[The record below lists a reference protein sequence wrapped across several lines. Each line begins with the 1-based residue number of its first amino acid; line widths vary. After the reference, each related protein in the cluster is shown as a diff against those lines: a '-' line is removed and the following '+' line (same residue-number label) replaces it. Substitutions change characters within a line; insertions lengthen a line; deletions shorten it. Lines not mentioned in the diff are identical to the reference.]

1 MAEVKKVLIT
11 LPESLL
17 SEVDY
22 LASLDNKNRSQ
33 FIGEAMQHYLQER
46 KKTEIK
52 TRMIQGY
59 SEMGDLNLKISEE
72 WLETENEAMDLW
84 RCED

>member
-22 LASLDNKNRSQ
+22 LASLDNKNRSE
-33 FIGEAMQHYLQER
+33 FIREAMQHYLDER
-46 KKTEIK
+46 SHSELRTK
-52 TRMIQGY
+52 MVQGY
-59 SEMGDLNLKISEE
+59 SEMADINRRISEE
-72 WLETENEAMDLW
+72 WLETENEVSILQD
-84 RCED
+84 D

>member
-1 MAEVKKVLIT
+1 MAESKKVLIT

-22 LASLDNKNRSQ
+22 LASLDNKDRSQ

-46 KKTEIK
+46 KRTEFNTK
-52 TRMIQGY
+52 MIQGY
-59 SEMGDLNLKISEE
+59 SKMAEINQKISEE
-72 WLETENEAMDLW
+72 WLEAENEAMDLW
-84 RCED
+84 ASKE

>member
-22 LASLDNKNRSQ
+22 LASLDNKDRSQ

-46 KKTEIK
+46 KRTEMQ

-59 SEMGDLNLKISEE
+59 SEMADLNRQISEE
-72 WLETENEAMDLW
+72 WLEAENEAMNLW
-84 RCED
+84 ESQE

>member
-22 LASLDNKNRSQ
+22 LASLDNKNRSE
-33 FIGEAMQHYLQER
+33 FIREAMQHYLDER
-46 KKTEIK
+46 RQSELRTQ
-52 TRMIQGY
+52 MVQGY
-59 SEMGDLNLKISEE
+59 SEMADINRRISEE
-72 WLETENEAMDLW
+72 WLETENEVSILQD
-84 RCED
+84 D

>member
-22 LASLDNKNRSQ
+22 LASLDNKNRSE
-33 FIGEAMQHYLQER
+33 FIREAMQHYLDER
-46 KKTEIK
+46 RQSELRTQ
-52 TRMIQGY
+52 MVQGY
-59 SEMGDLNLKISEE
+59 SEMADINRRISEE
-72 WLETENEAMDLW
+72 WSETENEVSILQD
-84 RCED
+84 D

>member
-22 LASLDNKNRSQ
+22 LASLDNKNRSE
-33 FIGEAMQHYLQER
+33 FIREAMQHYLDER
-46 KKTEIK
+46 RQSELRTQ
-52 TRMIQGY
+52 MVQGY
-59 SEMGDLNLKISEE
+59 SEMADINRKISEE
-72 WLETENEAMDLW
+72 WLETENEVSILQD
-84 RCED
+84 E

>member
-46 KKTEIK
+46 RRTEMQ

-59 SEMGDLNLKISEE
+59 SEMAELNRQISEE
-72 WLETENEAMDLW
+72 WLEAENEATDLW
-84 RCED
+84 ESKE

>member
-72 WLETENEAMDLW
+72 WLEAENEAMDLW

>member
-17 SEVDY
+17 CEVDY
-22 LASLDNKNRSQ
+22 LASLDNKDRSQ
-33 FIGEAMQHYLQER
+33 FIGEAMQHYLFER
-46 KKTEIK
+46 NRAEIQ

-59 SEMGDLNLKISEE
+59 SEMADLNRKISEE
-72 WLETENEAMDLW
+72 WLEAENEAMNLW
-84 RCED
+84 KSED

>member
-46 KKTEIK
+46 KKMGIK
-52 TRMIQGY
+52 AQLIQGY
-59 SEMGDLNLKISEE
+59 SQMAELNRQISEE
-72 WLETENEAMDLW
+72 WLEAENEAMDLW
-84 RCED
+84 RRED

>member
-22 LASLDNKNRSQ
+22 LASLDNKDRSQ

-46 KKTEIK
+46 KRTEMQ

-59 SEMGDLNLKISEE
+59 SEMAELNLKISEE
-72 WLETENEAMDLW
+72 WFEAENEAMDLW
-84 RCED
+84 GRED

>member
-22 LASLDNKNRSQ
+22 LASLDNKNRSE
-33 FIGEAMQHYLQER
+33 FIREAMQHYLDER
-46 KKTEIK
+46 KQLELRTQ
-52 TRMIQGY
+52 MIQGY
-59 SEMGDLNLKISEE
+59 SEMGEINRRISEE
-72 WLETENEAMDLW
+72 WLEAENEANFIPD
-84 RCED
+84 EKK

>member
-22 LASLDNKNRSQ
+22 LASLDNKNRSE
-33 FIGEAMQHYLQER
+33 FIREAMQHYLDER
-46 KKTEIK
+46 RQSELRTQ
-52 TRMIQGY
+52 MVQGY
-59 SEMGDLNLKISEE
+59 SEMADINRRISEE
-72 WLETENEAMDLW
+72 WLETENEVSILQD
-84 RCED
+84 E

>member
-1 MAEVKKVLIT
+1 MAEIKKVLIT

-22 LASLDNKNRSQ
+22 LASLDNKDRSQ

-46 KKTEIK
+46 KRTEFN

-59 SEMGDLNLKISEE
+59 SEMAEINQKISEE
-72 WLETENEAMDLW
+72 WLEAENEAMNLW
-84 RCED
+84 KSED

>member
-33 FIGEAMQHYLQER
+33 FIGEAMQHYLHER

-59 SEMGDLNLKISEE
+59 SEMAELNLKISEE
-72 WLETENEAMDLW
+72 WFEAENEAMNLW
-84 RCED
+84 KSED